1 VDSVLHQ
8 LLLLRLE
15 QILPLFHETQSHV
28 SDRLTGFD
36 QFVIEDP
43 VIPGLPHT
51 PRYTS
56 NDKIHALRPI
66 HFPSIHR
73 VLIVS

>member
-1 VDSVLHQ
+1 MDSVLHQ

-43 VIPGLPHT
+43 VIPGFPHT

-56 NDKIHALRPI
+56 NDKQPI
-66 HFPSIHR
+66 R
-73 VLIVS
+73 LVLI